1 MKLETWSNTREP
13 TQFLIKRG
21 ENSTFF
27 KTRLWK
33 SVFSKIESQMISKPE
48 IKKEK
53 KNVFYIFDLFFK
65 YGTSPSSILP
75 SILEHPVYSFLVGLT
90 RSTVHRSTKFATRS
104 NVATVL
110 VRNGSSF
117 RGTGSSSWNRALNTF
132 GTPIEVVGYRE
143 RQGRRK
149 RATRRNVGRGC
160 WTFYERLARA
170 HDGIVRIGSLA
181 RKRSFGGIL
190 SRNVSAWK
198 SNSIPFAWSLLL
210 LSRIH
215 HGTAFK
221 FTDRPKL
228 STRDPASIKLR
239 PHRANQRPTTF
250 SRLLLLHVPNGR

>member
-1 MKLETWSNTREP
+1 M
-13 TQFLIKRG
+13 
-21 ENSTFF
+21 
-27 KTRLWK
+27 
-33 SVFSKIESQMISKPE
+33 
-48 IKKEK
+48 
-53 KNVFYIFDLFFK
+53 
-65 YGTSPSSILP
+65 
-75 SILEHPVYSFLVGLT
+75 YSFLVGLT

-190 SRNVSAWK
+190 SRNVRAWK